1 MKPNDVFI
9 FGYTRDSKGIVTN
22 YHKKTIANTVHTL
35 TGKGGNTDQFAVFV
49 YETQCNMLKTS
60 KLTTPPRLAGL
71 NAEKDGTSQ
80 TVKANYYKVSA
91 SNFYR
96 VKDWGATAVRVISE
110 TE

>member
-49 YETQCNMLKTS
+49 YET
-60 KLTTPPRLAGL
+60 
-71 NAEKDGTSQ
+71 
-80 TVKANYYKVSA
+80 
-91 SNFYR
+91 
-96 VKDWGATAVRVISE
+96 
-110 TE
+110 